1 MKHFI
6 IIFTLFNVTLGYSQ
20 NRFTNDQFLYN
31 SGSTYKAESFEE
43 SMRIPM
49 MYKQRADENY
59 EKLRTLRKE
68 LYRIKE
74 GIKFNQEKYHP
85 TIDGIDEILYR
96 LLTNSKTN
104 FAHPDTDKIIRITT
118 EYIDETIKQYNE
130 DVRKYNEKQKYN
142 Y

>member
-31 SGSTYKAESFEE
+31 SGSTDKAESFEE
-43 SMRIPM
+43 SMRTPM

-74 GIKFNQEKYHP
+74 GIQFNKDKYYP
-85 TIDGIDEILYR
+85 NIENTINIITKV
-96 LLTNSKTN
+96 LTNSNTN
-104 FAHPDTDKIIRITT
+104 FAHPGVDKVIKAVNVFMDDIIN
-118 EYIDETIKQYNE
+118 EYNE
-130 DVRKYNEKQKYN
+130 DIRKYNEKQKYN
-142 Y
+142 